1 LKGGEII
8 CCLTTHLIVT
18 KVTVQDVTAKGK
30 SIGNKGAELRG
41 FTNATQGNG
50 NLANQFTASGAAGGA
65 AVGVNLLNF
74 FVGGILVNANVA
86 GDATAVSYNEN
97 RPEMVNEG

>member
-1 LKGGEII
+1 MLSEYTSDCHKRRRGS
-8 CCLTTHLIVT
+8 
-18 KVTVQDVTAKGK
+18 DVANTGT
-30 SIGNKGAELRG
+30 ELRA

-50 NLANQFTASGAAGGA
+50 NLANQFTAAGAAGGA

-74 FVGGILVNANVA
+74 FVGGILVNANIA

-97 RPEMVNEG
+97 SPEMVNEA

>member
-1 LKGGEII
+1 MLSNR
-8 CCLTTHLIVT
+8 CSSRTPSTP
-18 KVTVQDVTAKGK
+18 DVESSNT
-30 SIGNKGAELRG
+30 ELRA

-50 NLANQFTASGAAGGA
+50 NLANQFTAAGAAGGA

-74 FVGGILVNANVA
+74 FVGGILVNANSA

-97 RPEMVNEG
+97 TPTMANEA

>member
-1 LKGGEII
+1 MNFMLSNRCSTRPSKS
-8 CCLTTHLIVT
+8 
-18 KVTVQDVTAKGK
+18 DVESSNT
-30 SIGNKGAELRG
+30 ELRA

-50 NLANQFTASGAAGGA
+50 NLANQFTAAGAAGGA

-74 FVGGILVNANVA
+74 FVGGILVNANTA

-97 RPEMVNEG
+97 TPTQTNKA

>member
-1 LKGGEII
+1 MLSGNNSHCGRRPSNS
-8 CCLTTHLIVT
+8 
-18 KVTVQDVTAKGK
+18 DVE
-30 SIGNKGAELRG
+30 GNSTELRA

-74 FVGGILVNANVA
+74 FVGGILVNANKA

-97 RPEMVNEG
+97 SPEMVNEA

>member
-1 LKGGEII
+1 MLSNYTSDCHKGNGSR
-8 CCLTTHLIVT
+8 LAGT
-18 KVTVQDVTAKGK
+18 DVTAKGK

-50 NLANQFTASGAAGGA
+50 NLANQFTASGAVGGA

>member
-1 LKGGEII
+1 MLSKCTSDYHKGNGSGVAG
-8 CCLTTHLIVT
+8 T
-18 KVTVQDVTAKGK
+18 DVIAKGK

-97 RPEMVNEG
+97 SPEMVNEG

>member
-1 LKGGEII
+1 MLSGCTSDSPVRRSSE
-8 CCLTTHLIVT
+8 VE
-18 KVTVQDVTAKGK
+18 
-30 SIGNKGAELRG
+30 GNSTELRA

-50 NLANQFTASGAAGGA
+50 NLANQFTAAGAAGGA

-74 FVGGILVNANVA
+74 FIGGILVNANSA

-97 RPEMVNEG
+97 SPEMENKG

>member
-1 LKGGEII
+1 MLSNRCSSSTRPSNSDVENS
-8 CCLTTHLIVT
+8 TT
-18 KVTVQDVTAKGK
+18 
-30 SIGNKGAELRG
+30 ELRA

-50 NLANQFTASGAAGGA
+50 NLANQFTAAGAAGGA

-74 FVGGILVNANVA
+74 FVGGILVNANSA

-97 RPEMVNEG
+97 TPSQTNEA

>member
-1 LKGGEII
+1 MLSGNTSNCGNSPS
-8 CCLTTHLIVT
+8 
-18 KVTVQDVTAKGK
+18 DVEGSST
-30 SIGNKGAELRG
+30 ELRA

-50 NLANQFTASGAAGGA
+50 NLANQFTAAAAAGGA

-74 FVGGILVNANVA
+74 FVGGILVNANQA

-97 RPEMVNEG
+97 SPEMVNKG